1 MLVNSPGLPSA
12 PTQPAK
18 EVAGPD
24 LPLAGRVALVTGAA
38 GSLGSDICRELS
50 RSGANVAVHHL
61 DTPDEAEALAG
72 ELRILGA
79 SATVVQGDVVRNA
92 NQIVEQTE
100 SELGPIDV
108 LVNNAGYMDERPM
121 LETPLEI
128 WQRTLDIDLTGV
140 FLMCQATL
148 AGMVERGRGNIV
160 NVSSQLAFKGGLS
173 VAPYCAAKAGVVGL
187 TRAMAREFGP
197 MIQVTAVAPGPL
209 ETPMTQPFADKA
221 WLSARTS
228 GLIIGRL
235 GQTDEV
241 APIVA
246 FLAGDGA
253 ALLNGQVIHCNGG
266 GVMQ

>member
-1 MLVNSPGLPSA
+1 MQTNGSSSA
-12 PTQPAK
+12 EPARRRS
-18 EVAGPD
+18 
-24 LPLAGRVALVTGAA
+24 LPLEGRVALVTGAA
-38 GSLGSDICRELS
+38 GALGSDICRELA
-50 RSGANVAVHHL
+50 RSGADVLVHHL
-61 DTPDEAEALAG
+61 DTPDDAEALAA
-72 ELRILGA
+72 ELTGLRVRTA
-79 SATVVQGDVVRNA
+79 VVQGDVVRDA
-92 NQIVEQTE
+92 IRIVDLGE
-100 SELGPIDV
+100 SALGPIDI

-121 LETPLEI
+121 LDTPFEI
-128 WQRTLDIDLTGV
+128 WQRTIDIDLTGV
-140 FLMCQATL
+140 FLMCQTALERMTQ
-148 AGMVERGRGNIV
+148 RGRGSIV
-160 NVSSQLAFKGGLS
+160 NVSSQLAFKGGRS

-197 MIQVTAVAPGPL
+197 EIQITAVAPGPL
-209 ETPMTQPFADKA
+209 ETAMTQPFADEA

-228 GLIIGRL
+228 GLVIGRL

>member
-1 MLVNSPGLPSA
+1 M
-12 PTQPAK
+12 
-18 EVAGPD
+18 
-24 LPLAGRVALVTGAA
+24 TGAA
-38 GSLGSDICRELS
+38 GSLGSDICRALAG
-50 RSGANVAVHHL
+50 SGARIAVHHL
-61 DTPDEAEALAG
+61 DTPAEAEMLAK
-72 ELRILGA
+72 ELREMGA
-79 SATVVQGDVVRNA
+79 RAAAVQGDVARESRR
-92 NQIVEQTE
+92 IVADAEE
-100 SELGPIDV
+100 ALGPIDI

-140 FLMCQATL
+140 FLMCQAAL
-148 AGMVERGRGNIV
+148 PGMTERGRGSII

-197 MIQVTAVAPGPL
+197 AIRVTAVAPGPL
-209 ETPMTQPFADKA
+209 ETAMTRPFADEE
-221 WLSARTS
+221 WLDARTS

-235 GQTDEV
+235 GQTHEV
-241 APIVA
+241 APVVA